1 MYFVTDTSNYTPMF
15 TSRPLAE
22 QQAEEAAARSSSSN
36 TAASVPVAGR
46 PVERS
51 IETTEAMAVS
61 RRAVQLPVVDINF
74 EDIPEQEY
82 ADFAFPL
89 KTAPGIVWVL
99 GIDDDAVLFDIM
111 EVTREDSP
119 NEIIKFCL
127 SATFRY
133 AVDENGDE
141 IENGLKR
148 LMDFTDPHRRGE
160 KESRKYLMEVC
171 MSAVDKWCEELTDT
185 SMRPPNRAQRRARPR
200 RR

>member
-1 MYFVTDTSNYTPMF
+1 MAFVTDASKYPQMF

-22 QQAEEAAARSSSSN
+22 VQDQPSAGQAPSPNGAAAAEP
-36 TAASVPVAGR
+36 TPVA
-46 PVERS
+46 
-51 IETTEAMAVS
+51 AAA

-127 SATFRY
+127 GATFRY

-148 LMDFTDPHRRGE
+148 LMDLTDPHRRGE

-185 SMRPPNRAQRRARPR
+185 SMRPQNRAQRRARPR

>member
-1 MYFVTDTSNYTPMF
+1 MY

-22 QQAEEAAARSSSSN
+22 AQAEQSTPQPIAGNTNTPAAAEPEP
-36 TAASVPVAGR
+36 TGATP
-46 PVERS
+46 
-51 IETTEAMAVS
+51 
-61 RRAVQLPVVDINF
+61 RRAAQLPVVDINF
-74 EDIPEQEY
+74 EDIPEQQYE
-82 ADFAFPL
+82 DFAFPL

-127 SATFRY
+127 GATFRY
-133 AVDENGDE
+133 AVDESGEE
-141 IENGLKR
+141 IENGLKK
-148 LMDFTDPHRRGE
+148 LMDYTDPHRRGE
-160 KESRKYLMEVC
+160 KESRKYLMEVV

-185 SMRPPNRAQRRARPR
+185 SMRPQTRAQRRARPR